1 MEDVMLGT
9 RRTILFWQQRRRR
22 LLALER
28 ALASFRADRATRSE
42 YAAVALKAKDQKTAE
57 TKSKAWLFR
66 G

>member
-1 MEDVMLGT
+1 MLGT
-9 RRTILFWQQRRRR
+9 KRTIPFWRQKRR